1 MSTFLSRSLLISH
14 HHPPT
19 PHPHPLTPHPQQQ
32 ETKSFHFIFV
42 LDESRSIG
50 THWSYLETAYRG
62 FLTRRNDDQ
71 GGDDHFTVILF
82 DHNARIILPPHQRL
96 SNTPNNL
103 STLNGGG
110 TAYSWFWSWCSSRNS
125 ST

>member
-1 MSTFLSRSLLISH
+1 MEAVFAKCYEAKKQETGRVF
-14 HHPPT
+14 T
-19 PHPHPLTPHPQQQ
+19 PIQLFDEKQQ

-42 LDESRSIG
+42 LDESGSMG

>member
-62 FLTRRNDDQ
+62 FLTRRVQN
-71 GGDDHFTVILF
+71 
-82 DHNARIILPPHQRL
+82 
-96 SNTPNNL
+96 SNTLHPYTDL
-103 STLNGGG
+103 EACRLRV
-110 TAYSWFWSWCSSRNS
+110 FL
-125 ST
+125 